1 MGNSPV
7 LFIGHGAPTFAL
19 EPGDLGPLLEGL
31 GARLSGAAAALVV
44 SPHWQTAQ
52 LRVMASAAPE
62 TIHDF
67 SGFAPELYEL
77 DYPATGHP
85 ELAAQTA
92 QVLIEAGFEVVLD
105 ERRGLDHGAW
115 VPLRYLFP
123 RADVPVFQLSMPY
136 ALDPAGALRLGSA
149 LAPLRERGVVIVG
162 SGSMTHN
169 LGEFRGPAADNAA
182 YVSEFRDWVRR
193 AVLANATADLV
204 DYRRLAPHAV
214 RAHPSEEHFLPLLIA
229 SGAANGDAAQVVD
242 GGICYGMLSMESY
255 VWNS

>member
-1 MGNSPV
+1 MSTSPV

-19 EPGDLGPLLEGL
+19 EPGELGPLLEEL
-31 GARLSGAAAALVV
+31 GARLAGAAAVLVV

-52 LRVMASAAPE
+52 LRVMASVAPE

-67 SGFAPELYEL
+67 GGFAPELYEL
-77 DYPATGHP
+77 DYPAPGHP

-92 QVLIEAGFEVVLD
+92 QVLIEAGFEVALD

-136 ALDPAGALRLGSA
+136 ALDPAGALRLGRA
-149 LAPLRERGVVIVG
+149 LLPLRERGVVIIG
-162 SGSMTHN
+162 SGSVTHN
-169 LGEFRGPAADNAA
+169 LGEFRGPAAENSA

-193 AVLANATADLV
+193 AVLANATGDLV
-204 DYRRLAPHAV
+204 DYRRLAPHSV
-214 RAHPSEEHFLPLLIA
+214 RAHPSEEHFLPLLVA
-229 SGAANGDAAQVVD
+229 CGAANGDPSRVVD
-242 GGICYGMLSMESY
+242 GGISYGMLSMESY
-255 VWNS
+255 VWGA